1 MGYLT
6 YEDGTSGR
14 IRVVNPQYLPYVT
27 YQDMGGTL
35 DESTFDNFEYEA
47 ETIVNWYTF
56 NRLKEDAP
64 ETYPEELARCMYRI
78 IDLLKLKAD
87 ALTLGA
93 QTTTTDDGQGHVS
106 TVTTSPYI
114 SSQSNDGVS
123 VSYNTIG
130 VGNLLD
136 RLGINKKDSMFEDIV
151 FRYLQGV
158 RNSKG
163 KRLTYRGL
171 YPDE

>member
-1 MGYLT
+1 MYLT
-6 YEDGTSGR
+6 YEA
-14 IRVVNPQYLPYVT
+14 
-27 YQDMGGTL
+27 YQNMGGTL
-35 DESTFDNFEYEA
+35 EETAFNNFEYEA

-56 NRLKEDAP
+56 NRLKDEKEED
-64 ETYPEELARCMYRI
+64 YPEELSRCMYRL
-78 IDLLKLKAD
+78 IDLARIRAD
-87 ALTLGA
+87 ALILGA
-93 QTTTTDDGQGHVS
+93 QSVTVTSGDSGENVT

-114 SSQSNDGVS
+114 SQQSNDGVS
-123 VSYNTIG
+123 IHYNSLDASDLFGQLKTDKR
-130 VGNLLD
+130 GNLL
-136 RLGINKKDSMFEDIV
+136 EDTV